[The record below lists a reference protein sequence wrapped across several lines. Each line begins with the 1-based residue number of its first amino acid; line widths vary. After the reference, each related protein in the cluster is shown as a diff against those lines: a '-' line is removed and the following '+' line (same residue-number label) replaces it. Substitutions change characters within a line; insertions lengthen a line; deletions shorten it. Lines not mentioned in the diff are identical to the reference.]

1 MLTVQHLSRLGPQG
15 AIVSKGAGPP
25 PLVTG
30 RRVKP
35 IIGEAWEIQYRVG
48 RGRGRG
54 LHHCGNQRFHCQ
66 KSMSRLLSIA
76 WCCVTPFLGD
86 ILAFG
91 LALIGPPCPP
101 SPAAPAMWP
110 GPLGIW
116 SVFDT
121 LRCILH
127 ISCTNQDTYC
137 LSLKEHISDLLNDSS
152 ALS

>member
-1 MLTVQHLSRLGPQG
+1 MLEGGVAGGGGMLTVQHLSRLGPQG

-48 RGRGRG
+48 RGSGRG
-54 LHHCGNQRFHCQ
+54 GTPSLWKSTFSWPN
-66 KSMSRLLSIA
+66 SMSRLLSIA
-76 WCCVTPFLGD
+76 WCCVTPLLGY
-86 ILAFG
+86 ILAFVS
-91 LALIGPPCPP
+91 ALIGPPCPP

-121 LRCILH
+121 LSSYTLAVNLCIH
-127 ISCTNQDTYC
+127 VIST
-137 LSLKEHISDLLNDSS
+137 
-152 ALS
+152 

>member
-48 RGRGRG
+48 RGRGGDSIIGEINFFIVKVNVQIVEHSLVVCYTSFR
-54 LHHCGNQRFHCQ
+54 LHPCI
-66 KSMSRLLSIA
+66 LS
-76 WCCVTPFLGD
+76 
-86 ILAFG
+86 
-91 LALIGPPCPP
+91 ALSGPPCPP

-110 GPLGIW
+110 GPLAYGLFDMFTC
-116 SVFDT
+116 SV
-121 LRCILH
+121 
-127 ISCTNQDTYC
+127 CTSFTFMVMFY
-137 LSLKEHISDLLNDSS
+137 LSLRANN
-152 ALS
+152 